1 MTVQCLYQND
11 PKDAAA
17 VLGQRNAC
25 RRAANKL
32 GWLIQQERIC
42 DASEGTPL
50 LLRPDVQEL
59 LRDVEQGRFQV
70 LVVASAE
77 VLQCPEGEWESLLAV
92 LQKGRVRTLA
102 GRWILQDPAGASA
115 AGRAEGGAVLP
126 GVHQGAGRPQRHPHA
141 ENQVPQVRPAA
152 GLAGGDGEGRE
163 RNLRLQG
170 VRQQAGCDP
179 GAAAGGG
186 QRQL

>member
-92 LQKGRVRTLA
+92 LQKGRVRTF
-102 GRWILQDPAGASA
+102 A
-115 AGRAEGGAVLP
+115 AP
-126 GVHQGAGRPQRHPHA
+126 IPQA
-141 ENQVPQVRPAA
+141 
-152 GLAGGDGEGRE
+152 LC
-163 RNLRLQG
+163 LRLSP
-170 VRQQAGCDP
+170 RKP
-179 GAAAGGG
+179 
-186 QRQL
+186 RRP

>member
-77 VLQCPEGEWESLLAV
+77 VLQLSL
-92 LQKGRVRTLA
+92 
-102 GRWILQDPAGASA
+102 I
-115 AGRAEGGAVLP
+115 
-126 GVHQGAGRPQRHPHA
+126 HI
-141 ENQVPQVRPAA
+141 
-152 GLAGGDGEGRE
+152 
-163 RNLRLQG
+163 
-170 VRQQAGCDP
+170 
-179 GAAAGGG
+179 
-186 QRQL
+186 

>member
-92 LQKGRVRTLA
+92 LQKGRVRTF
-102 GRWILQDPAGASA
+102 A
-115 AGRAEGGAVLP
+115 AQRGCWLEVPLLCIESSTVLP
-126 GVHQGAGRPQRHPHA
+126 GHRAWRPPCGRTAR
-141 ENQVPQVRPAA
+141 
-152 GLAGGDGEGRE
+152 RE
-163 RNLRLQG
+163 E
-170 VRQQAGCDP
+170 VVFAW
-179 GAAAGGG
+179 
-186 QRQL
+186 